1 MSGYCGWR
9 LQVFTK
15 AGSDAQGPL
24 MGPGRWQHVRIFGAA
39 VALALIS
46 IPLGDPPTHL
56 DALVAGCLVAIA
68 IGASAILVPWER
80 LPVSAQAVPVIAF
93 FLVIALFRHA
103 MGGATS
109 GFTAFTIL
117 PAFWLALYGS
127 ARQLYAAVAAIGL
140 IHVVPILLVG
150 GPEYPSGEWR
160 RAFLLVVV
168 SAGVGGTV
176 RRLVGTTTAQRDA
189 IARHH
194 EGTRRFGDLLRAVG
208 ASDDALPQVCEAAR
222 EVTGADAVL
231 VLVPTEDGLSLTSI
245 ASAGRDL
252 GRVEVD
258 LREDTAGSATA
269 FRSAVRLAVRDVAVD
284 PTVSSR
290 LAEVTGLHGM
300 LFQPIVRGAQVVGV
314 LVLGFD
320 ATLDELDE
328 HRSQLLDLIAAEA
341 ATALDR
347 TRLLR
352 ELQSTARTDSLTGLP
367 NRRGW
372 DERLASMLAT
382 AQRTGEPLSV
392 VLVDLDRFKAYN
404 DTHGHAAGDHLLEQ
418 LGTLLAARI
427 RDTDV
432 AARWGGEE
440 FALGLPG
447 CSAADAAAVVGSMRR
462 RLPDHQTFS
471 AGVAQ
476 WDGVEPPEALLRRAD
491 VALYAAKANGRD
503 LVATSPNPPRSVT
516 QTVDGRVS

>member
-1 MSGYCGWR
+1 
-9 LQVFTK
+9 
-15 AGSDAQGPL
+15 

-46 IPLGDPPTHL
+46 IPLGDPPTNL
-56 DALVAGCLVAIA
+56 TALGAGCLVALG
-68 IGASAILVPWER
+68 IGASAVLVPWGR
-80 LPVSAQAVPVIAF
+80 LPVAAQAVPVIAF

-103 MGGATS
+103 LGGATS
-109 GFTAFTIL
+109 GFTVFTIL
-117 PAFWLALYGS
+117 PAFWLALYGTT
-127 ARQLYAAVAAIGL
+127 RQLYAGVLATGL
-140 IHVVPILLVG
+140 IHVLPTLLVG
-150 GPEYPSGEWR
+150 APEYPSGEWR
-160 RAFLLVVV
+160 RAFLWVVI
-168 SAGVGGTV
+168 SAGVGSTV
-176 RRLVGTTTAQRDA
+176 RRLVVTTTDQRDA

-208 ASDDALPQVCEAAR
+208 ANDDALPQVCEAAR

-231 VLVPTEDGLSLTSI
+231 ILVPSDDGLALTKI
-245 ASAGRDL
+245 ADAGRDL
-252 GRVEVD
+252 GRISVD
-258 LREDTAGSATA
+258 LQEETAGSASA
-269 FRSAVRLAVRDVAVD
+269 FRTGARLAIADVTVD
-284 PTVSSR
+284 PTVSAR
-290 LAEVTGLHGM
+290 LFRVTGLHGM
-300 LFQPIVRGAQVVGV
+300 LFQPITRGSTVVGV

-320 ATLDELDE
+320 SVLGELGE

-341 ATALDR
+341 ATALER

-352 ELQSTARTDSLTGLP
+352 ELQATARTDTLTGLP

-372 DERLASMLAT
+372 DERLAAMLSA

-404 DTHGHAAGDHLLEQ
+404 DAHGHAAGDKLLEQ

-440 FALGLPG
+440 FALALPG
-447 CSAADAAAVVGSMRR
+447 CAAADAAAVVGSMRR
-462 RLPDHQTFS
+462 RLPDQQTFS

-476 WDGVEPPEALLRRAD
+476 WDGVESTEALLRRAD

-503 LVATSPNPPRSVT
+503 LVATSPAPPRSVT
-516 QTVDGRVS
+516 QKVDGRVS